1 MTRLRYYKYLLH
13 HQSNDLSFHIF
24 ILKAFSIQKQEQTYL
39 FLDFKAHSSIYYN
52 PLLKVTDFIIRGS
65 LNPIK
70 KIVLQVL
77 DFLPQIFYSVSFEK
91 ENIDLN
97 VWLNTIQTLNNLIP
111 EHIEF

>member
-13 HQSNDLSFHIF
+13 HQSNDLSFHTF

-70 KIVLQVL
+70 KNC
-77 DFLPQIFYSVSFEK
+77 FASVRFS
-91 ENIDLN
+91 
-97 VWLNTIQTLNNLIP
+97 TTNLLLR
-111 EHIEF
+111 EL